1 MYLPL
6 AWNREDRRFDVEYLF
21 PGLVTQ
27 STVAEL
33 YVGALWSERKPKG
46 VVEELLEVFAHAL
59 IVGVKPYP
67 IGLQIPCSID
77 GLNGRKNSLAK
88 LSF

>member
-6 AWNREDRRFDVEYLF
+6 AGNREDCRFNVEYLF

-33 YVGALWSERKPKG
+33 DVGAFGSERKPKS
-46 VVEELLEVFAHAL
+46 VVEELLEVVAYTL
-59 IVGVKPYP
+59 VVGVKPYS

-77 GLNGRKNSLAK
+77 GLNGR
-88 LSF
+88 